1 MAHGDPVFP
10 ALHERE
16 IRGGVAGP
24 MAEQLRDKGR
34 NGSLDALA
42 EALGHRFARPELLAE
57 ALTHR
62 SAAQPELHQFGY
74 ERLEFLGDRVLGLVI
89 ADLLLDNFPDVP
101 EGDLARR
108 LSGLVRREAL
118 EEVAAGL
125 DLGRFVRLAVGE
137 ARTGGREN
145 AGIRA
150 DACEAVIGALYLD
163 GGLAAARGFIFAN
176 WQPLLEKAGTAARDP
191 KTRLQ
196 EWAQGRKLP
205 LPDYRVVDE
214 AGPAHDPMFTI
225 EVVVKGENPARAK
238 AGSKRRAEQDAARKL
253 LVMIDGGGENH
264 ESGTEDAGDD

>member
-1 MAHGDPVFP
+1 MAHGDPILP
-10 ALHERE
+10 AFHQRE
-16 IRGGVAGP
+16 ITGGVAGP
-24 MAEQLRDKGR
+24 MADQGLDKGHH
-34 NGSLDALA
+34 GLLGALA
-42 EALGHRFARPELLAE
+42 EDLGHRFARPELLAE

-62 SAAQPELHQFGY
+62 SAAQPDLHRFGY
-74 ERLEFLGDRVLGLVI
+74 ERLEFLGDRVLDLVI
-89 ADLLLDNFPDVP
+89 ADLLLESFPDVP

-118 EEVAAGL
+118 EEVAAAL
-125 DLGRFVRLAVGE
+125 DLGRFLTLAESE

-163 GGLAAARGFIFAN
+163 GGLAVARRFILAN
-176 WQPLLEKAGTAARDP
+176 WRPLLEKAGTAARDP

-214 AGPAHDPMFTI
+214 AGPAHDPVFTM
-225 EVVVKGENPARAK
+225 EVVVEGEKPARAK
-238 AGSKRRAEQDAARKL
+238 AGSKRQAEQGAARQL
-253 LVMIDGGGENH
+253 LTSIDGGGESD
-264 ESGTEDAGDD
+264 ESATEEFGDD

>member
-10 ALHERE
+10 VLRKRG
-16 IRGGVAGP
+16 ISGGVAGP
-24 MAEQLRDKGR
+24 MAEQSRDKGR
-34 NGSLDALA
+34 DGSLDALA
-42 EALGHRFARPELLAE
+42 EALGHRFASPDLLAE

-62 SAAQPELHQFGY
+62 SAAQPELHRFGY
-74 ERLEFLGDRVLGLVI
+74 ERLEFLGDRVLDLVI
-89 ADLLLDNFPDVP
+89 ADLLLDSFPDAP

-125 DLGRFVRLAVGE
+125 ELGRFLILAEGE
-137 ARTGGREN
+137 SRTGGREN

-163 GGLAAARGFIFAN
+163 GGLAAARRFILAN
-176 WQPLLEKAGTAARDP
+176 WRPLLEKAGTAARDP

-205 LPDYRVVDE
+205 LPDYGVVDQ
-214 AGPAHDPMFTI
+214 AGPAHDPVFTI
-225 EVVVKGENPARAK
+225 EVVVKGEKPARAK
-238 AGSKRRAEQDAARKL
+238 AGSKRRAEQGAAREL
-253 LVMIDGGGENH
+253 LARIEGGGE
-264 ESGTEDAGDD
+264 GRQLATEDPGDD